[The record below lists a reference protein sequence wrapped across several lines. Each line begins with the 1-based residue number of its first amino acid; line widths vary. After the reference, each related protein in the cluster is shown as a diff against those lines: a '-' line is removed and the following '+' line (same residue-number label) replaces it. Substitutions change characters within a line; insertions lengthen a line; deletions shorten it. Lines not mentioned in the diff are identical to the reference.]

1 MTKDEYVELFHK
13 VQLNL
18 VAFKPLFHCD
28 DEVLKL
34 VNHAIEAERE
44 ACAKLLDDATG
55 TNSIVSCASAAKA
68 IRARSED

>member
-1 MTKDEYVELFHK
+1 MIFTDWIHRFALDTLTSQDLARLHA
-13 VQLNL
+13 
-18 VAFKPLFHCD
+18 AF
-28 DEVLKL
+28 
-34 VNHAIEAERE
+34 EAGQDHERE